1 WHTRVGDAWDA
12 MMENLNG
19 WELGL
24 IAALTVLGGYFIYK
38 PLRIIYLTGK
48 VLTKVGIAMFT
59 KIWDGMKWMK
69 GWIKG
74 FGTGVTPTPKQLEL
88 FKAPKGGWF
97 AKIGAGF
104 LSIIARFKSGIALA
118 IAEAGNILAKLASK
132 LPGAKVISHGFVP
145 LEGPAFKTAN
155 KAIVKGGQL
164 ASRFLGHGQGAAS
177 KGTSKALALAGR
189 GLDIWHPGVGRPA
202 LSLAGKGW
210 AHTALDVGDMTS
222 HGIKPLGKQLVK
234 HLPKAGMAG
243 SKLAKF
249 LKWGKLLKIPG
260 ISLLV
265 GAGLAG
271 MYAADGRW
279 GRAGLELLSG
289 ALGTF
294 PGVGTALAFAL
305 DAGLLVED
313 LKGTKYEGQFNKYKN
328 AFFKDPGTA
337 FNRQEVRAWQ
347 AKGYA
352 SAGYNEKV
360 HGPRPS
366 KAEFKRSL
374 KMGREQALARA

>member
-1 WHTRVGDAWDA
+1 
-12 MMENLNG
+12 
-19 WELGL
+19 
-24 IAALTVLGGYFIYK
+24 
-38 PLRIIYLTGK
+38 
-48 VLTKVGIAMFT
+48 
-59 KIWDGMKWMK
+59 
-69 GWIKG
+69 
-74 FGTGVTPTPKQLEL
+74 
-88 FKAPKGGWF
+88 
-97 AKIGAGF
+97 
-104 LSIIARFKSGIALA
+104 
-118 IAEAGNILAKLASK
+118 
-132 LPGAKVISHGFVP
+132 
-145 LEGPAFKTAN
+145 
-155 KAIVKGGQL
+155 
-164 ASRFLGHGQGAAS
+164 
-177 KGTSKALALAGR
+177 
-189 GLDIWHPGVGRPA
+189 
-202 LSLAGKGW
+202 
-210 AHTALDVGDMTS
+210 
-222 HGIKPLGKQLVK
+222 
-234 HLPKAGMAG
+234 MAG

-374 KMGREQALARA
+374 KMGREQALARAMKSSGYSKTDLEGITVGNPNAHLMNVLKEAGVMTGLDKEGFSGSKVLINQDNSTTLSATRFHPITDGEPRVYTGSVYPLVW